1 MVYYEPLTMSET
13 SQRFL
18 LKALHEAANEIGS
31 QFYHLTDEELDRRER
46 DDTWSLRQLCCH
58 LRDAEEDFTDQIQR
72 ILNSSRDARL
82 RAVDVDL
89 YVMERDYDRAD
100 IEPVLAEF
108 ERLRSRNCW
117 TLGDLW
123 GDDWERA
130 GLHPYRGR
138 ITLSDIAHQMNEHDL
153 EHIWQ
158 IKRILDTTAVST
170 GP

>member
-1 MVYYEPLTMSET
+1 MSET

-18 LKALHEAANEIGS
+18 LKALHEAAREISS
-31 QFYHLTDEELDRRER
+31 QFYGLSEQELDRRER
-46 DDTWSLRQLCCH
+46 DDTWSLRQLACH
-58 LRDAEEDFTDQIQR
+58 LRDAEEDFSDQIER
-72 ILNSSRDARL
+72 ILNTTREAHL

-89 YVMERDYDRAD
+89 YVMERDYEHAD
-100 IEPVLAEF
+100 IEPVLTEF
-108 ERLRSRNCW
+108 SRMRSRNCYA
-117 TLGDLW
+117 LGDLW

-158 IKRILDTTAVST
+158 IKRILEAAPVR
-170 GP
+170 